1 MIQPI
6 KDIFTNWRNVQHR
19 NIEIPMQKAVFYF
32 APGAIDAYVDNITI
46 SGHGKYVYV
55 LDGLL
60 HTVDLDYNF
69 DGTIYVPAIDPGST
83 LTIYGEA
90 ITRLS
95 CGGDGM
101 LYDVDLSELTS
112 LTHFWSQDTGMVVL
126 DLSQCSDLFWLSS
139 IGNEQ
144 LITLDLSGLT
154 KLSYIRFDNNPKIE
168 SIAFNAIGQ
177 QPATAIA
184 NLITAADSA
193 TGEVY
198 LNSSDTYYSTVA
210 DAATAKGWTIKPLD

>member
-69 DGTIYVPAIDPGST
+69 DGTIDVPAIDPGSV
-83 LTIYGEA
+83 LTVYGEA

-95 CGGDGM
+95 CG
-101 LYDVDLSELTS
+101 DVDLSELTS
-112 LTHFWSQDTGMVVL
+112 LTYLFIQDAERVVL
-126 DLSQCSDLFWLSS
+126 DLTHCTDLTWLRYE
-139 IGNEQ
+139 NNAE
-144 LITLDLSGLT
+144 LVTVDLSGLT
-154 KLSYIRFDNNPKIE
+154 KLSYVYFRKCFKVE
-168 SIAFNAIGQ
+168 SISFNAIEEA
-177 QPATAIA
+177 PATAIA
-184 NLITAADSA
+184 NLITAADST

-198 LNSSDTYYSTVA
+198 LNNSDPYYSTVA
-210 DAATAKGWTIKPLD
+210 DAATAKGWVIKPLD